1 MKCEDY
7 GEYKVVIL
15 ETPDDNPDETL
26 RSLDADTLIFVSM
39 HGYTGDDIPP
49 SRFLVKNFENSFEN
63 HLMWEGLLDAEE
75 QGEYIAKCC
84 RKFWE
89 TGKQMVIENYAF
101 QQDEPFYDYSK

>member
-39 HGYTGDDIPP
+39 KGYTGDDIPP
-49 SRFLVKNFENSFEN
+49 SRFLVKNRKNTSQNAVASSGRPENR
-63 HLMWEGLLDAEE
+63 W
-75 QGEYIAKCC
+75 
-84 RKFWE
+84 
-89 TGKQMVIENYAF
+89 
-101 QQDEPFYDYSK
+101 

>member
-39 HGYTGDDIPP
+39 KGYTGDDIPL
-49 SRFLVKNFENSFEN
+49 SRFLVKNPDAPFEN
-63 HLMWEGLLDAEE
+63 HLLWEGLLDVEE
-75 QGEYIAKCC
+75 QEEYIAKCC

-89 TGKQMVIENYAF
+89 TGKQMVIESYAF
-101 QQDEPFYDYSK
+101 KADEPFYDYSK